1 MYRCLNKI
9 HFNQVW
15 SYLAQKK
22 LEYTLHHF
30 IEKAKSQITRVDLDL
45 SPFQDH
51 IFKPENFVKIW
62 IHLALNLKRPITEI
76 FTFARYTTL

>member
-1 MYRCLNKI
+1 MLNLYRCLNKI

-45 SPFQDH
+45 SPLQNH
-51 IFKPENFVKIW
+51 MLKPADFVENW
-62 IHLALNLKRPITEI
+62 MQLALNTQ
-76 FTFARYTTL
+76 